1 MMINGPRNAWVE
13 GHGKLS
19 PYPAP
24 DLTEETGAVSEVH
37 VWGNGRGGQTGAD
50 IDGIEVVGWRQ
61 GARRMHRTGC
71 WRCTRRRA
79 TASGAWA

>member
-1 MMINGPRNAWVE
+1 MAGQAGRDA
-13 GHGKLS
+13 L
-19 PYPAP
+19 AP
-24 DLTEETGAVSEVH
+24 SA
-37 VWGNGRGGQTGAD
+37 GRTCRAGGGGQTGAD

-71 WRCTRRRA
+71 WRCTQRRA